1 MSRLCT
7 LLAVEIM
14 ANALALASAATDEDS
29 DNDHDDDDPNIVKIT
44 LERYCHSLP
53 SWLVN
58 EAFLDP
64 AVAIYIAVACV
75 LGYTLWNR
83 TSDLLYATKE
93 AAVSTTTKVFCGG
106 VTSFAKNSGVD
117 AKNAIANKVVLVTL
131 QVFARLPTPLKDQ
144 VEAELQKKIPGMPPF
159 GQPVAASITKD
170 TGVSKM
176 ESDDAR
182 YSFVYV
188 VFDYKLILR
197 RAD

>member
-7 LLAVEIM
+7 LLAVAIM

-29 DNDHDDDDPNIVKIT
+29 DNDNHDDDQNIVKIT
-44 LERYCHSLP
+44 LERYCHSIP

-93 AAVSTTTKVFCGG
+93 AAVSTAIKMFCGG
-106 VTSFAKNSGVD
+106 VPSCAKKAGVD
-117 AKNAIANKVVLVTL
+117 VESAIANKAVLVSL

-144 VEAELQKKIPGMPPF
+144 VEAELQNKIPGMPPF
-159 GQPVAASITKD
+159 GQPVAASTTKS
-170 TGVSKM
+170 TGISKM

-182 YSFVYV
+182 YLFMWYLTVY
-188 VFDYKLILR
+188 
-197 RAD
+197 